1 MILSP
6 EERELLPSDDDV
18 AFYRRHGWYVS
29 KKILPDAVIDEAIRG
44 SERYFAGERDAALP
58 ITGGYS
64 DWRPGH
70 GEGIRNCEYVAL
82 QNREIRRLV
91 EYPLLG
97 AVAAR
102 LSGSPVIRLFDDQLI
117 FKPPDASDAASVVGW
132 HTDRAYW
139 LTCTSE
145 NMLTAWVPF
154 HDCPEIM
161 GPVAVVDGSHQ
172 WSGTNELRTFKENN
186 LEHLETRFKETGAP
200 FVKIPMALQK
210 GQVSFHHCRAIHGSD
225 VNRGSF
231 PRLSL
236 AIHMQDGAN
245 RFRVYR
251 NEHGIPWRLVNDQL
265 CRQSSDGTPDYTDPE
280 VFPVL
285 WSEDN

>member
-6 EERELLPSDDDV
+6 EERDLLPSDADV
-18 AFYRRHGWYVS
+18 AFYREHGWYVS
-29 KKILPDAVIDEAIRG
+29 KPILPDALIDEAIRG
-44 SERYFAGERDAALP
+44 TERYFAGERDAQLP

-64 DWRPGH
+64 DWKPGD
-70 GEGIRNCEYVAL
+70 GDGIRNCEYVAL
-82 QNREIRRLV
+82 QNREIRRLIQ
-91 EYPLLG
+91 YPLLG
-97 AVAAR
+97 AIAAR

-117 FKPPDASDAASVVGW
+117 FKPPAASDGAAVVGW

-139 LTCTSE
+139 MTCTSE
-145 NMLTAWVPF
+145 NMLTAWIPF

-161 GPVAVVDGSHQ
+161 GPVAVVDGSHT
-172 WSGTNELRTFKENN
+172 WSGSARLRTFKENN
-186 LEHLETRFKETGAP
+186 LEELERRFRETGAA
-200 FVKIPMALQK
+200 FVKITMALRK

-236 AIHMQDGAN
+236 ALHMQDGAN
-245 RFRVYR
+245 RYRAYR
-251 NEHGIPWRLVNDQL
+251 NENGTPWRLVNDQL
-265 CRQSSDGTPDYTDPE
+265 CRQLPDGSPDYTDPE

-285 WSEDN
+285 WSEDE